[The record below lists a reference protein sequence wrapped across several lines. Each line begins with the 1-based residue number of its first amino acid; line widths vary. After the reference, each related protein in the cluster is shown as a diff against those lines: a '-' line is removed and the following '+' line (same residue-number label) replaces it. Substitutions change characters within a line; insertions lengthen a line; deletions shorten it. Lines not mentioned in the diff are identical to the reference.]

1 VIGIGIALVRGGE
14 MGILSRP
21 VMIPGLVLLL
31 VSHGLGPDLLSQ
43 AREAFTR
50 GDYVEAEQL
59 GLAAAAA
66 PPHQGAALYEVGL
79 ARFRAGRPAQ
89 ALEALDAA
97 GRAEDAPDRPMWQFN
112 RAACLYQLGR
122 FLEAEGAYL
131 EAARGDI
138 ALAPLAFTDAGFA
151 ALDRGDL
158 ARARTLAAHARRMA
172 TGRTQELV
180 DDLEASVT
188 AALFGVRTT
197 SDMGPA
203 KAEELS
209 REGMT
214 AFTEG
219 DYAQARREFRSALQ
233 FAPLDGRMLIMAG
246 VSALALGKMAEARA
260 HLDRALSVPLEPD
273 EARLARDYLDRAS
286 YGIAGRGLGWALSA
300 RLGGGYDSNALQAG
314 LADAQEYLPP
324 GEVPGEVQLGGA
336 AVTAGLGLAHRR
348 RLSPSLVMEVAAGLD
363 ELAYPS
369 PSAEDYS
376 LQQDSLRAALEY
388 AIDPVRLGLAASG
401 QLAFTGLE
409 RFRGLQATLGGS
421 GWIAIDWN
429 DLATTR
435 LDAEL
440 DHKQALRSEFDQ
452 LTGERLDLG
461 VAQQLRLRS
470 LVVELAYHYVA
481 DRIGTLTQPLTGFG
495 PCDTVMSCTETVP
508 FAFTSNALTLAVRL
522 SLSRQLQLGVAGGC
536 EWRSYTRQNV
546 SSFGPSGSMSSLPFD
561 IPPVPVV
568 DGATDLD
575 RRFRND
581 VRAFGNATASLLLG
595 PVLSVALRYDVIVN
609 NSNIDLQYD
618 NRNYVRNVLMLETT
632 ATW

>member
-1 VIGIGIALVRGGE
+1 
-14 MGILSRP
+14 
-21 VMIPGLVLLL
+21 MIPGLVLLL
-31 VSHGLGPDLLSQ
+31 LSHGLGPDLLSQ

-50 GDYVEAEQL
+50 GDYAEAERL
-59 GLAAAAA
+59 GLAAAA
-66 PPHQGAALYEVGL
+66 PPQQGAALYVVGL

-89 ALEALDAA
+89 ALEALGAA
-97 GRAEDAPDRPMWQFN
+97 GRAEDAPERPMWQFN

-131 EAARGDI
+131 AAARGDV
-138 ALAPLAFTDAGFA
+138 ALAPLGFTNAGFA

-158 ARARTLAAHARRMA
+158 ARARALATHARRMA
-172 TGRTQELV
+172 TGRTKELV
-180 DDLEASVT
+180 NDLEASVT
-188 AALFGVRTT
+188 AALSGVRTT
-197 SDMGPA
+197 SDTGAA

-246 VSALALGKMAEARA
+246 VSALALGKTAEARV

-273 EARLARDYLDRAS
+273 DARLARDYLDRAS
-286 YGIAGRGLGWALSA
+286 YGIAGRGLGWTLSA
-300 RLGGGYDSNALQAG
+300 RLGGGYDSNALQSG
-314 LADAQEYLPP
+314 LADAQEFHPP
-324 GEVPGEVQLGGA
+324 DVVPGEVRLGSV
-336 AVTAGLGLAHRR
+336 AVTTGLGLSHRR

-363 ELAYPS
+363 QLAYPS

-388 AIDPVRLGLAASG
+388 AIDPVRLGMAASG
-401 QLAFTGLE
+401 QLAFTGLK

-429 DLATTR
+429 DLFTTR

-461 VAQQLRLRS
+461 VTQQLRLRS
-470 LVVELAYHYVA
+470 LVVELAYHHAA
-481 DRIGTLTQPLTGFG
+481 DRIGTLTQDIVLTQNIIG
-495 PCDTVMSCTETVP
+495 PCTAMSPCSETVP
-508 FAFTSNALTLAVRL
+508 FAFTSNTVALTARLVLA
-522 SLSRQLQLGVAGGC
+522 SSLQLGVAGGC
-536 EWRSYTRQNV
+536 EWRSYTQQNV
-546 SSFGPSGSMSSLPFD
+546 LSSGLTGSIASLPY
-561 IPPVPVV
+561 PYGNPSVPLAN
-568 DGATDLD
+568 GAQTELA

-581 VRAFGNATASLLLG
+581 VRAFGSATATLLFG
-595 PVLSVALRYDVIVN
+595 PVLSVALRYDVTVN
-609 NSNIDLQYD
+609 NSSIDFQYD
-618 NRNYVRNVLMLETT
+618 NRNYVRHVLMLETT
-632 ATW
+632 ANW